1 MGDVK
6 KSLTNCLT
14 AEHCFVIGEWMTQF
28 QDLKQRI
35 ENGEREFLIDSLQI
49 FMTYPRDRLSLSNS
63 NTMKKSP
70 KKIFGALNNKVL

>member
-14 AEHCFVIGEWMTQF
+14 AEHCFVIGELMTQF

-35 ENGEREFLIDSLQI
+35 ENGEKELFIKIEPYRHLVTDVTQSSK
-49 FMTYPRDRLSLSNS
+49 M
-63 NTMKKSP
+63 NTVKASGQV
-70 KKIFGALNNKVL
+70 FFQRRS